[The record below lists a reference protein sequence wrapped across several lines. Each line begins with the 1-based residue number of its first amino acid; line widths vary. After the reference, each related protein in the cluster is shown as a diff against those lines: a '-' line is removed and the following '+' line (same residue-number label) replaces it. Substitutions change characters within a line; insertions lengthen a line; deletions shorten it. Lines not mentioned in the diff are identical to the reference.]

1 MSDFCRPSRPS
12 RRKHHIIYKTTC
24 LVTDRYYIGMHSTDN
39 LEDGYLGSGVHL
51 TRSVKKHGKEQHV
64 REILEFLPSRE
75 LLKKREEDLVTE
87 DLVKNDILCMNLIKG
102 GGGNDREYGFT
113 DKTRE
118 LLRQSSAAAH
128 VAGKFDHL
136 KGKPQ
141 SPSSIEKRVAKNTG
155 KKRTE
160 EQLAN
165 IAAGQ
170 QAYQAQVDPSVL
182 QERAQRAA
190 KTRQERG
197 TNLGGRPKGIP
208 MSEEQKLQQ
217 SLNTKGKSLS
227 AEHKLNLKKPKARI
241 CCVFCQKETTTSHL
255 PRYHL
260 SCD

>member
-1 MSDFCRPSRPS
+1 
-12 RRKHHIIYKTTC
+12 
-24 LVTDRYYIGMHSTDN
+24 MHSTDD
-39 LEDGYLGSGVHL
+39 LEDGYIGSGQVL
-51 TRSVKKHGKEQHV
+51 WKSIKKYGKEQH
-64 REILEFLPSRE
+64 RCEILEQHPDRE
-75 LLKKREEDLVTE
+75 HLALREEELVNPSTLK
-87 DLVKNDILCMNLIKG
+87 DPLCMNLRTG
-102 GGGNDREYGFT
+102 GTGNYPGTPKSEET
-113 DKTRE
+113 
-118 LLRQSSAAAH
+118 
-128 VAGKFDHL
+128 L
-136 KGKPQ
+136 KKISEASKRNWAILKASGYQHPKPSQ
-141 SPSSIEKRVAKNTG
+141 ETVAKRAATNTG